1 MLADVEITASGRGS
15 RVRLEF
21 SPVPASSVPNY
32 DKWLE
37 SIGVVVH
44 NVAPDVPLPSVP

>member
-1 MLADVEITASGRGS
+1 VEISPSGRGS

-44 NVAPDVPLPSVP
+44 NVSPDAPPPAAP